1 MPIEDGNSE
10 YRTRSNDNQSSSK
23 QQSLTYKKCSTCGKV
38 RPIDKFP
45 RDKYRKDGR
54 RHECK
59 DCYNA
64 AQRARDAAT
73 RAKFDEIVRKVKNG

>member
-1 MPIEDGNSE
+1 MPIEDGKSE
-10 YRTRSNDNQSSSK
+10 YRTQSTDGPLSDK
-23 QQSLTYKKCSTCGKV
+23 QTPAYKKCSTCGKV
-38 RPIDKFP
+38 RPIDKFS